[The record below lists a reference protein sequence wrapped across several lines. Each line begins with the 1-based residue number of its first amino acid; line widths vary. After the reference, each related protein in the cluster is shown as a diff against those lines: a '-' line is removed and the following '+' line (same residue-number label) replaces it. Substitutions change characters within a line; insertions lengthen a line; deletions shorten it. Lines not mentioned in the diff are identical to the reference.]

1 MKIKTVHIMNFKNF
15 EGRHKFD
22 LNENI
27 NVFYAENGFGKSSFF
42 DALEWCLTGEIN
54 RFKEYG
60 DFNDE
65 DIINYNKD
73 KGIHNCSVKIE
84 FSNGSIE
91 RFFNVENLKKK
102 GNTQVKV
109 ECIDKNGKK
118 IRLSGKKYIN
128 NLIKNKDCLGIN
140 SLSNIKQTHILSQ
153 DQITNFI
160 NSENPRDRY
169 QNVLSIMGIE
179 NKLIIDNLKDINKRL
194 NQNISKLTPQIE
206 KYNDKFEELLQEKR
220 TVDKSLLM
228 YKIKNIN
235 IKEINSDMIID
246 LLNKNETIEEHY
258 LNKDIK
264 EKFKLRRMKYQ
275 EQLSII
281 RKIKTDK
288 YQNISSLKNNND
300 KIIDEINELKYII
313 KSKLIDKTNL
323 EKRISDLSKRKIYF
337 QDIIKLK
344 EQIKNKTE
352 QIKAINISDIDIKN
366 YNTIN
371 NELTIISYAIKYK
384 SDIDKDTLILKKYI
398 EKKEQIEKN
407 IAQILKD
414 KEHDKVLI
422 KGIEDKLSKTDSK
435 ELVDMIDSL
444 EKIKK
449 SFTKKN
455 NYSTCPVCNS
465 DITSIDV
472 LKEINN
478 NIDTYKK
485 LTNRLEGMTK
495 ELILSKESLLNKID
509 LFNNNLSKLKKE
521 LNLYID
527 KIEVLTEKIGNIIE
541 DRLYQEYLFKK
552 DIDSLKLLEMEK
564 RRKLEDINKYNE
576 IDKEIKDIE
585 NKYKEDLE
593 LIRDES
599 ENINEVLVILDAELT
614 HKEKEISEMKESE
627 KKLNI
632 MLKESN
638 EILYKLD
645 SLILEKKCNMDI
657 VQLINEI
664 EKEIKFIENK
674 IKDLDYIYLIIE
686 DYLFN
691 LNKDKEIKNINKL
704 RESCEKKVNLIIKK
718 SESIDSY
725 INNLNQYSKQCI
737 EKYLNN
743 SESPVKKYYNYLNPM
758 PIKQSLHFNT
768 NNEDEKLLIEIKY
781 NGKDLTRLA
790 NKTLSSGQLNV
801 LALSIFL
808 AMNEN
813 QRMNDLNMIAIDDP
827 IQNMDD
833 INQFSVCDILGSL
846 ETQMIF
852 STHDIEFLKLF
863 LKKNSYNKGSIRIF
877 NIESPYLTPD
887 KVRIIDNK

>member
-27 NVFYAENGFGKSSFF
+27 NIFYAENGFGKSSFF

-73 KGIHNCSVKIE
+73 EEIHNCSVKIE
-84 FSNGSIE
+84 FSNGFIE
-91 RFFNVENLKKK
+91 RFFNVENLRKK

-109 ECIDKNGKK
+109 EYIDKNGKK
-118 IRLSGKKYIN
+118 VQSNGKKYIN
-128 NLIKNKDCLGIN
+128 NLIKNKDCIGIN

-160 NSENPRDRY
+160 NSENPKDRY

-194 NQNISKLTPQIE
+194 NQDISKLTSQIE
-206 KYNDKFEELLQEKR
+206 KYDDKCEVLSQEKR
-220 TVDKSLLM
+220 DIDKSILI
-228 YKIKNIN
+228 YKINNIN
-235 IKEINSDMIID
+235 IKEINSDIIVN
-246 LLNKNETIEEHY
+246 LLNKNEYIEEHY

-264 EKFKLRRMKYQ
+264 DKLKLHSMKYQ
-275 EQLSII
+275 GQLSII
-281 RKIKTDK
+281 RNIKIDK
-288 YQNISSLKNNND
+288 YQNIFSLKNSND

-313 KSKLIDKTNL
+313 KSKLLDKTNL
-323 EKRISDLSKRKIYF
+323 EKRISDLSNKEIHF
-337 QDIIKLK
+337 QRIIKLK

-366 YNTIN
+366 YNIIN
-371 NELTIISYAIKYK
+371 HELAIISYAIKYK
-384 SDIDKDTLILKKYI
+384 PEVDQYTLLLKKCI
-398 EKKEQIEKN
+398 EEKERIEKN
-407 IAQILKD
+407 IDEISKAQED
-414 KEHDKVLI
+414 DKVLI
-422 KGIEDKLSKTDSK
+422 KGIENKLSKTDSN

-449 SFTKKN
+449 FFTKKN
-455 NYSTCPVCNS
+455 NHSTCPVCNS
-465 DITSIDV
+465 DITSIDI

-485 LTNRLEGMTK
+485 LTNKLEGMTK
-495 ELILSKESLLNKID
+495 ELILSKNSLSNKINSYSND
-509 LFNNNLSKLKKE
+509 LSELKKE
-521 LNLYID
+521 LNSYIN
-527 KIEVLTEKIGNIIE
+527 KTEVLAEKIRNIIE

-552 DIDSLKLLEMEK
+552 DINLLKSLEIEK
-564 RRKLEDINKYNE
+564 RRKLEDINKYNK

-593 LIRDES
+593 LIGDES
-599 ENINEVLVILDAELT
+599 ENIKDVLVLLNAELT
-614 HKEKEISEMKESE
+614 YKEKEILEMKESE
-627 KKLNI
+627 EKLNI
-632 MLKESN
+632 ILKENN

-645 SLILEKKCNMDI
+645 NLILKEKYNIDI
-657 VQLINEI
+657 TKLINEI
-664 EKEIKFIENK
+664 EEEIKFMENK
-674 IKDLDYIYLIIE
+674 IKDLDYIYLTIE
-686 DYLFN
+686 VYLFN
-691 LNKDKEIKNINKL
+691 LNKDKEIKNIKKI
-704 RESCEKKVNLIIKK
+704 RESYENKVSLIIKK
-718 SESIDSY
+718 SKSIDSY

-737 EKYLNN
+737 ERYLNN

-813 QRMNDLNMIAIDDP
+813 QRMNELNMIAIDDP

-833 INQFSVCDILGSL
+833 INQFSVCDILGNL
-846 ETQMIF
+846 EIQMIF

-887 KVRIIDNK
+887 KVKIIDNK